1 MSAFNRPAAATHPPT
16 HPSPPSCRCTFV
28 QVDEFCKE
36 DVHRINYLALF
47 YCHNKTAMVA
57 ALLAW
62 MVLLFF
68 IMTVTAEVFLC
79 PAIEFLAGWMGLAP
93 DIAGV
98 TLFAFASGAPDLF
111 TQVAALAAGD
121 HVDMELAVR

>member
-1 MSAFNRPAAATHPPT
+1 M
-16 HPSPPSCRCTFV
+16 
-28 QVDEFCKE
+28 QVDEYCKE

-47 YCHNKTAMVA
+47 YCNTKPAMIA
-57 ALLAW
+57 AGLAW
-62 MVLLFF
+62 LVALFLV
-68 IMTVTAEVFLC
+68 MTIAAEVFLC
-79 PAIEFLAGWMGLAP
+79 PTIGYLADRMGMAP

-121 HVDMELAVR
+121 HVDIELAVRYAR